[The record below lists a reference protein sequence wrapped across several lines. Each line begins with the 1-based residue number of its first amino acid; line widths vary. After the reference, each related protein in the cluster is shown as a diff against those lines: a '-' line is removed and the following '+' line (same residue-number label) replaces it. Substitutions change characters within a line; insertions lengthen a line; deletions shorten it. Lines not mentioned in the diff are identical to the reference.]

1 MPQLSHVDRS
11 RRTDHRG
18 FTLVELMIVVAII
31 GILAAIAIPVYG
43 NVQARARIAK
53 AQADMRAMASSISIY
68 AAHMGA
74 QPAALGD
81 LTTAVVNAQGQS
93 AGPFL
98 SAVPTAPTGWS
109 AYAYTPNANGTFVL
123 TATGDSTTITVP

>member
-1 MPQLSHVDRS
+1 MPELVQI
-11 RRTDHRG
+11 RRTRHADQRG

-74 QPAALGD
+74 QPTALAE
-81 LTTAVVNAQGQS
+81 LTTTAVNAQGQT

-98 SAVPTAPTGWS
+98 SAVPSAPTGWS
-109 AYAYTPNANGTFVL
+109 PYAYTANANGTFVL

>member
-1 MPQLSHVDRS
+1 MTQLVHA
-11 RRTDHRG
+11 RRTRRVDQRG

-53 AQADMRAMASSISIY
+53 AHADMRAMASSISIY
-68 AAHMGA
+68 AAHMGT
-74 QPAALGD
+74 QPNALAE
-81 LTTAVVNAQGQS
+81 LTTTAVNAQGQS

-98 SAVPTAPTGWS
+98 ASVPAAPTGWS
-109 AYAYTPNANGTFVL
+109 AYGYTPNANGTFVL
-123 TATGDSTTITVP
+123 TASGDSTTITVP